1 MSRALDDLHP
11 AFRPQA
17 TEYVA
22 RLVEA
27 GFVFLIVDT
36 LRTPEE
42 HAYNLEHGTS
52 WSRVSNHLYGLAID
66 VCPYAEYRLHGADKL
81 MWDWRNPVWTKMGEI
96 GERMGLDWGG
106 RWRQKDMAHFEHA
119 RASRIRDLVPWPV
132 AA

>member
-17 TEYVA
+17 TELVA

-27 GFVFLIVDT
+27 RIVFLIVDT
-36 LRTPEE
+36 LRTQAE
-42 HAYNLEHGTS
+42 HEANLANGSS
-52 WSRVSNHLYGLAID
+52 WTARSNHLYGLAID
-66 VCPYAEYRLHGADKL
+66 VCPYSEYALHGPDKL
-81 MWDWRNPVWTKMGEI
+81 MWDWRAPVWQEI
-96 GERMGLDWGG
+96 GVVGERLGLDWGG

-119 RASRIRDLVPWPV
+119 RASRLRDLVPWPV